1 MKRDYSRLFP
11 PGADWRREVRRTLQ
25 ALGAAIAWSLTFFL
39 RYISAHGALYR
50 VVNSRRVLIPGAV
63 MQPFSEVLGPSLWGF
78 ALAAIA
84 GAGLAALHYASFY
97 RGSRSV
103 YLMRRLPDPLEW
115 HRRCLALPCAC
126 IIACAALAA
135 ALWGLFYLFYL
146 NVTPAQCL
154 A

>member
-1 MKRDYSRLFP
+1 MKRDCSRLFP
-11 PGADWRREVRRTLQ
+11 PGADWRQETRRCLIVLGT
-25 ALGAAIAWSLTFFL
+25 ALAWSLTFFL
-39 RYISAHGALYR
+39 RYISAYGALYR
-50 VVNSRRVLIPGAV
+50 VVNYRRVLIPGAK

-78 ALAAIA
+78 ALAALA
-84 GAGLAALHYASFY
+84 GVGLAALHYSSFY